1 MKEPRVYEVGYLLV
15 PQITEEELDVKVDIL
30 RKIITDKG
38 GLPIAEGRPELID
51 LAYPMSKDI
60 ENKRNEYTKG
70 FFGWIKFD
78 VSPDQ
83 TLAIKKELDALKIM
97 IRNLLITT
105 VREDT
110 RVKPS
115 VFAAKP
121 TSSSKKDHSSAP
133 SIAKEVQGS
142 SAPAVAEEPAPK
154 LSAEEI
160 DAKIDELA
168 GEE

>member
-1 MKEPRVYEVGYLLV
+1 MKEPRVYEIGYLLV
-15 PQITEEELDVKVDIL
+15 PQIKEEEIDAQVDAL

-70 FFGWIKFD
+70 YFGWIKFD
-78 VSPDQ
+78 VSPEQ
-83 TLAIKKELDALKIM
+83 SLVIKKEMDALKVM
-97 IRNLLITT
+97 IRNLLINT

-110 RVKPS
+110 RAKVPVASKP
-115 VFAAKP
+115 VAK
-121 TSSSKKDHSSAP
+121 
-133 SIAKEVQGS
+133 KEE
-142 SAPAVAEEPAPK
+142 APAQAPVVAPEVKEDAPELTEEE
-154 LSAEEI
+154 L

>member
-1 MKEPRVYEVGYLLV
+1 MKEPRVYEIGYLLV
-15 PQITEEELDVKVDIL
+15 PQIKEEELDAQVDAL

-60 ENKRNEYTKG
+60 ENKRHEYTKG
-70 FFGWIKFD
+70 YFGWIKFD
-78 VSPDQ
+78 VSPEQ
-83 TLAIKKELDALKIM
+83 SLVIKKEMDALKVM
-97 IRNLLITT
+97 IRNLLINT

-110 RVKPS
+110 RAKVPVS
-115 VFAAKP
+115 KP
-121 TSSSKKDHSSAP
+121 TSKKEDAP
-133 SIAKEVQGS
+133 APVAPKTEAAEAKED
-142 SAPAVAEEPAPK
+142 APELTEAE
-154 LSAEEI
+154 L

>member
-1 MKEPRVYEVGYLLV
+1 MKEPRVYEIGYLLV
-15 PQITEEELDVKVDIL
+15 PQIKEEELDAQVDAL
-30 RKIITDKG
+30 RKMITDKG

-60 ENKRNEYTKG
+60 ENKRHNYTKG

-78 VSPDQ
+78 VSPEQ
-83 TLAIKKELDALKIM
+83 APIIKKEMDALKIM

-105 VREDT
+105 ARGDT
-110 RVKPS
+110 RAKISTFNKPTGKKEEAS
-115 VFAAKP
+115 VPAAAAK
-121 TSSSKKDHSSAP
+121 KEEAAE
-133 SIAKEVQGS
+133 AKEA
-142 SAPAVAEEPAPK
+142 APELTEAEV
-154 LSAEEI
+154 